1 MAGMHQSMDDDDA
14 YLTRCVVD
22 TTSRSFHLYSS
33 DGSEKVITCET
44 PEQFLDV
51 LKLCR
56 EVIGDVCPEV
66 LAYTEPAVKS

>member
-1 MAGMHQSMDDDDA
+1 MSDDA

-22 TTSRSFHLYSS
+22 TTARTYYLYSS

-44 PEQFLDV
+44 PEQFMDV

-56 EVIGDVCPEV
+56 EVLDDIYDDLLVN
-66 LAYTEPAVKS
+66 TQPAVKS